1 MDFSSDFSG
10 WVRPRLGINWSH
22 PLDRVYVLAT
32 IRLHAARGSNG
43 SWIQSLPGSKM
54 SPLTISP
61 NIHPTD
67 QMSTVRKGER
77 REGGKEG
84 EREREGKVEKEQE
97 E

>member
-1 MDFSSDFSG
+1 M
-10 WVRPRLGINWSH
+10 
-22 PLDRVYVLAT
+22 AT
-32 IRLHAARGSNG
+32 VRLHEVRGSKG
-43 SWIQSLPGSKM
+43 SWIQSLPGNKM

-77 REGGKEG
+77 REGLKEG

>member
-1 MDFSSDFSG
+1 
-10 WVRPRLGINWSH
+10 
-22 PLDRVYVLAT
+22 
-32 IRLHAARGSNG
+32 
-43 SWIQSLPGSKM
+43 M

-77 REGGKEG
+77 REGLKEG